1 MYGGETG
8 IGRPSPKQPE
18 PAAKPDGE
26 RKEAGKP
33 GDQTKQNTNGRG

>member
-8 IGRPSPKQPE
+8 IGRPSSKQPE

-26 RKEAGKP
+26 RKEAGKS
-33 GDQTKQNTNGRG
+33 GDHATQNTNGRD